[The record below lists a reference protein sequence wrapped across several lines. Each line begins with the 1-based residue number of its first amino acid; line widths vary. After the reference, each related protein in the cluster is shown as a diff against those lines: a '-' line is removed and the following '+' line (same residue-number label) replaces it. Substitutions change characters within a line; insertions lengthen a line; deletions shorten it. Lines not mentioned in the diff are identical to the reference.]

1 MNDLQ
6 RQQVETALH
15 LLTSK
20 YITGNR
26 CKLGTVGELDL
37 ITAIQQLRK
46 ALTYTP
52 VSRRLKASD
61 APVIEG
67 L

>member
-6 RQQVETALH
+6 QQQVETALH

-20 YITGNR
+20 YINGNR
-26 CKLGTVGELDL
+26 SKLGTVGELDL

-52 VSRRLKASD
+52 VSHHVNASD

-67 L
+67 V